1 MLDQEAAFAQ
11 IQEAKTMVEED
22 LQRRLEEFE
31 GEKEQLQKVA
41 AAAASLEQ
49 QLEQASPPWPR
60 GDAPVPHTAVLVRL
74 SSRCLSVRCVLWT
87 RCDVPSERP
96 PSPCRPGVPC
106 TYQHFVSVRS
116 AAGGGGRVAFSF
128 RGRTLTLVPV
138 FQVKLALQQRDQQ
151 LEALRQEHL
160 DLLKQLTCAQE
171 ALQARERALGD
182 MQVRYDE
189 LQARLEELQEE
200 AASRDDAIHSL
211 QNEKIVLE
219 VALQAARSGGEGL
232 DRGAQRLA
240 EGAEETSQVLEQL
253 RQELAIKS
261 SQVLC
266 SLSFR

>member
-1 MLDQEAAFAQ
+1 M
-11 IQEAKTMVEED
+11 
-22 LQRRLEEFE
+22 
-31 GEKEQLQKVA
+31 
-41 AAAASLEQ
+41 
-49 QLEQASPPWPR
+49 
-60 GDAPVPHTAVLVRL
+60 
-74 SSRCLSVRCVLWT
+74 
-87 RCDVPSERP
+87 
-96 PSPCRPGVPC
+96 
-106 TYQHFVSVRS
+106 
-116 AAGGGGRVAFSF
+116 AFSF
-128 RGRTLTLVPV
+128 RGRTLTLFPV

-171 ALQARERALGD
+171 VLQARERALGD